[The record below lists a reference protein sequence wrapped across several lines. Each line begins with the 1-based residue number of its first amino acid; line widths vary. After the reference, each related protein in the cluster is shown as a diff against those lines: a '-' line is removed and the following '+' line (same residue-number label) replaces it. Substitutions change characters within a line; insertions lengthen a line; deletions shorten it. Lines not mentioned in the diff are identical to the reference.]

1 MCRHSVVLPDRV
13 LQGGLSVEA
22 SLRHTLPLPPLGH
35 PIGSYK
41 YLKIADY
48 TRGRRWFRAP
58 RSLDE
63 QISQRDHETL
73 SIHRGTGTGDGFR
86 LALDAKDGH
95 TLWSR

>member
-1 MCRHSVVLPDRV
+1 M
-13 LQGGLSVEA
+13 
-22 SLRHTLPLPPLGH
+22 
-35 PIGSYK
+35 
-41 YLKIADY
+41 IADY